1 MQSYPLVWRNQLS
14 FCPQE
19 KIKEKFQIDRRVNNK
34 YKCFLFFVSTFNI
47 IDMMV
52 VCLNI
57 KLLISHSV
65 LQMCVSVIA
74 YEVEKDLR

>member
-1 MQSYPLVWRNQLS
+1 M
-14 FCPQE
+14 
-19 KIKEKFQIDRRVNNK
+19 
-34 YKCFLFFVSTFNI
+34 STFKI

-65 LQMCVSVIA
+65 LQMYVSVIA
-74 YEVEKDLR
+74 YEVEKDLRWFFTFVMMCSPFTVSDESH

>member
-1 MQSYPLVWRNQLS
+1 MQSYPLVWCNQLS
-14 FCPQE
+14 FCSQE
-19 KIKEKFQIDRRVNNK
+19 KIKKKFQIDRTVNNK
-34 YKCFLFFVSTFNI
+34 YTRFLFFMSTFKI

-65 LQMCVSVIA
+65 LQKYISVIA